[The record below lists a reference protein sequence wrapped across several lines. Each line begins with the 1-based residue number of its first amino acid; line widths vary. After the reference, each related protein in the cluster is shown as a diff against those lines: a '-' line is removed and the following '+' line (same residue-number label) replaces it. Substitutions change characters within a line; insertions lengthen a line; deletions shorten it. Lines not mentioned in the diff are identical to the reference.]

1 MVRNFKSPVNIAP
14 FIRATRWSMLIGGII
29 YGAFNQK
36 VLQDYEKT
44 NSDNRLKIQKE
55 RDEGIRKLIKCGF
68 EESSTARNVD
78 QKSTS

>member
-1 MVRNFKSPVNIAP
+1 MVRNFKSPVNVAP

-29 YGAFNQK
+29 YGAYNQK

-44 NSDNRLKIQKE
+44 NSDNRLKMQKE
-55 RDEGIRKLIKCGF
+55 RDEGIRKLKKCGS
-68 EESSTARNVD
+68 EESSAARNVD